1 MGDLKQTSRRDFI
14 KQSSLLGV
22 AAIAVP
28 ADLNAAATSPDTVG
42 GDNCTFL
49 FQGDSITDGN
59 RTRNND
65 WNHVMGHG
73 YAYLIASRLWFDF
86 PVKKFHFFNRGISGN
101 KVTDLAQR
109 WQPDTLDI
117 KPNVL
122 SILVGINDVDAVVHG
137 NKDFTAASYENDY
150 RALLTQTKQSLPEV
164 QLVICEP
171 FILPVG
177 RVKDNWAEFER
188 ETSARRK
195 TAKDLATEFDAIF
208 VPLQDTF
215 NQALKRAPADYWI
228 WDGIHPMPG
237 GHELIAREWIKQVGK
252 KLKFVKTDIR

>member
-1 MGDLKQTSRRDFI
+1 MEDLKQTSRRNFI
-14 KQSSLLGV
+14 KQSSLLGA
-22 AAIAVP
+22 AAIAAPVT
-28 ADLNAAATSPDTVG
+28 LSSAASGIDTAG
-42 GDNCTFL
+42 GDNCIFL

-65 WNHVMGHG
+65 WNHVMGDG

-101 KVTDLAQR
+101 KVTDLAKR
-109 WQPDTLDI
+109 WQPDTIDI

-122 SILVGINDVDAVVHG
+122 SILVGINDVDAAVHG
-137 NKDFTAASYENDY
+137 NKDFTSSSYETDY
-150 RALLTQTKQSLPEV
+150 RALLDQTKQQLPET

-177 RVKDNWAEFER
+177 RVKDKWDEFEQ
-188 ETSARRK
+188 ETLARQKIARK
-195 TAKDLATEFDAIF
+195 IAGEVDAIF
-208 VPLQDTF
+208 IPLQDTF

>member
-1 MGDLKQTSRRDFI
+1 MEDLRQTSRRDFI
-14 KQSSLLGV
+14 KQSSLLG
-22 AAIAVP
+22 
-28 ADLNAAATSPDTVG
+28 AAAAVNPITLSGAISGIDTTG

-86 PVKKFHFFNRGISGN
+86 PAKKFHFFNRGISGN

-109 WQPDTLDI
+109 WQQDTIDI

-122 SILVGINDVDAVVHG
+122 SILVGINDVDAAIHG
-137 NKDFTAASYENDY
+137 NKDFTAESYENDY
-150 RALLTQTKQSLPEV
+150 RALLTQTKQQLPDVE
-164 QLVICEP
+164 LVICEP

-177 RVKDNWAEFER
+177 RVKDKWTEFEQETADRRAIAKKLAAEFN
-188 ETSARRK
+188 
-195 TAKDLATEFDAIF
+195 AIY
-208 VPLQDTF
+208 VPLQEIF
-215 NQALKRAPADYWI
+215 NLAIKRAPADYWI

-237 GHELIAREWIKQVGK
+237 GHELIAREWVKQVGR

>member
-1 MGDLKQTSRRDFI
+1 MEDLKQTSRRNFI
-14 KQSSLLGV
+14 KQSSLLGA
-22 AAIAVP
+22 AAIAAPVTLSSAVP
-28 ADLNAAATSPDTVG
+28 GIDTAG

-73 YAYLIASRLWFDF
+73 YAYLVASRLWFDF
-86 PVKKFHFFNRGISGN
+86 PAKKFHFFNRGISGN

-109 WQPDTLDI
+109 WQPDTIDI

-122 SILVGINDVDAVVHG
+122 SILVGINDVDAAVHG
-137 NKDFTAASYENDY
+137 NKDFTPVSYETDY
-150 RALLTQTKQSLPEV
+150 RALLAQTKQQLPET

-177 RVKDNWAEFER
+177 RVKDKWDEFEQ
-188 ETSARRK
+188 ETSARQKIARK
-195 TAKDLATEFDAIF
+195 LAGEFDTIF
-208 VPLQDTF
+208 IPLQDTF

>member
-1 MGDLKQTSRRDFI
+1 MLGATILSGPTALTGPFLKH
-14 KQSSLLGV
+14 
-22 AAIAVP
+22 
-28 ADLNAAATSPDTVG
+28 DTTG
-42 GDNCTFL
+42 GDNCIFL

-86 PVKKFHFFNRGISGN
+86 PPKKFHFFNRGISGN

-109 WQPDTLDI
+109 WQQDTIDI

-122 SILVGINDVDAVVHG
+122 SILVGINDVDAAING
-137 NKDFTAASYENDY
+137 NKDFTAESYENDY
-150 RALLTQTKQSLPEV
+150 RTLLTQTKQQLPDVE
-164 QLVICEP
+164 LVICEP

-177 RVKDNWAEFER
+177 RVKDKWAEFEQ
-188 ETSARRK
+188 ETAARQVL
-195 TAKDLATEFDAIF
+195 AKKLAVEFNAIF

-252 KLKFVKTDIR
+252 KLKFVKTDTR